1 MVIFAD
7 LSSESG
13 LPGAANPRNPDN
25 PEILPPDNHLPYFNL
40 PEFQPHGGAS
50 VNNILIHAPDSL
62 LNPAAA
68 ADTNLNVPEVLLEA
82 ADGVVNAVEALR
94 HLEARVVDVG
104 HDVGLHGAEEEL
116 RNGLLELVHL
126 LGEVEVA
133 VNVPAAGG
141 QDLVGELDA
150 GPEKLRETVEL
161 GLAEGGELDAGVLY
175 LLDGGEELVDVGD
188 ELVGTGA
195 AEERLPGDADEHFEK
210 LRRDLSGEEVIEG
223 HYVV

>member
-1 MVIFAD
+1 LVIFAD

-25 PEILPPDNHLPYFNL
+25 PEILPSDKHLPYLNL
-40 PEFQPHGGAS
+40 PEPQPHGGAA
-50 VNNILIHAPDSL
+50 VNNILVHAPNSL

-68 ADTNLNVPEVLLEA
+68 ADANLNVPEVLLEA

-116 RNGLLELVHL
+116 GNGLLELVHL

-133 VNVPAAGG
+133 VHVPAAGG

-161 GLAEGGELDAGVLY
+161 GLAQGGELDAGVLY
-175 LLDGGEELVDVGD
+175 LLDGGEELVDVRD
-188 ELVGTGA
+188 ELVGAGT

-210 LRRDLSGEEVIEG
+210 LRRDLAGEEVVEG
-223 HYVV
+223 HCVV